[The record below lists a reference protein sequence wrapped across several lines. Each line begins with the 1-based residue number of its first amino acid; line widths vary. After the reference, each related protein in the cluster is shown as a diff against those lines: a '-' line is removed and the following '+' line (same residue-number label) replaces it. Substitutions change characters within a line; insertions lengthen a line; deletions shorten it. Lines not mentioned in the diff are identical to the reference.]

1 MSAEMLDFDQ
11 IETYLTCPQK
21 WEYTHALEIQPEEN
35 TQSFDRRQKLL
46 RTALL
51 TAFSSE
57 GGGSEAAVQTAMSF
71 VDRFWGRFTSDGLYL
86 SDRQEEFDKSVT
98 KQTLQTYLENY
109 WDDHLSSVV
118 THSTAA
124 AIQMSGRTVKTELD
138 LLSRQADGH
147 LVIYDYVP
155 TFLRIAYS
163 HPKENKAHQYLTQEE
178 YSGKYMSSILR
189 AELAIRGV
197 SESQDVETTDVRY
210 VVVGLH
216 ESVTTTDGSGIDG
229 VAVKPEL
236 RDLTEWHSE
245 YSESNYEL
253 LEAIVSDITQA
264 DTTIPE
270 EWRPDLLESSCRHC
284 EYKNMCKPRFNW
296 EVEF

>member
-11 IETYLTCPQK
+11 IETYLACPQK
-21 WEYTHALEIQPEEN
+21 WEYTHTLEIQPDEN
-35 TQSFDRRQKLL
+35 SQSFDRRRKLL

-51 TAFSSE
+51 TALSADEE
-57 GGGSEAAVQTAMSF
+57 GGEAAVQTAMSF
-71 VDRFWGRFTSDGLYL
+71 VDRFWDRFTDDGLYL

-98 KQTLQTYLENY
+98 KQALQTYLENY

-118 THSTAA
+118 KHSTAA
-124 AIQMSGRTVKTELD
+124 ATQVGGRTIKTELD
-138 LLSRQADGH
+138 LLSKQTDGYY
-147 LVIYDYVP
+147 VVYDYVP
-155 TFLRIAYS
+155 TLRGITFS
-163 HPKENKAHQYLTQEE
+163 HPQENKAHQYLTQEE
-178 YSGKYMSSILR
+178 YSGGYISSILR

-197 SESQDVETTDVRY
+197 SEDQDVDTTDVRY

-216 ESVTTTDGSGIDG
+216 ESVTTTDGSGING
-229 VAVKPEL
+229 VAVEPEL

-245 YSESNYEL
+245 YSESNREL
-253 LEAIVSDITQA
+253 LETIVSDITKA

-270 EWRPDLLESSCRHC
+270 AWKPGLLESTCRYC
-284 EYKNMCKPRFNW
+284 EYKDMCKRRFNW